1 MQWPILVPFGIEE
14 SSSLSESAATMPPWR
29 FSKRAKKGERDD
41 GGGELGHGLGTLG
54 HGVLGK
60 LTGEHQAHG
69 GLDLTG

>member
-41 GGGELGHGLGTLG
+41 GFLDDGVKKTPLFGG
-54 HGVLGK
+54 VRC
-60 LTGEHQAHG
+60 A
-69 GLDLTG
+69 